1 MKPQFNQFVP
11 YVANAQLLTIK
22 EAMLEQREFH
32 TPLQNILS
40 STGFVRNFDGEFI
53 TKLDNGD
60 KLLTYRKQ
68 EKKLH
73 KYTFELK
80 FKAAQIMREE
90 ELGRK
95 LKKDE
100 KLPLKEAVEASMIPN
115 MPLEQPKDTLILLTE
130 HNGKDYVIVSAN
142 SVKAAEEA
150 TSMLRSVMG
159 SLPITLIDT
168 VTLPD
173 SFMTRWVESKHDK
186 QTHKYTLG
194 NSVGMVDEEGMAIK
208 ITKGSVSEASTEEHI
223 NNNAKVVELELEYDG
238 FINFKFTEDL
248 IFKGIKYSDIK
259 EFNDYKDSDAYL
271 TQEATDI
278 IITSYVKE
286 LLFDMITTLGGLN
299 GEEEEI

>member
-11 YVANAQLLTIK
+11 YVANTQLLTIK

-40 STGFVRNFDGEFI
+40 STGFVRNLDGEFI
-53 TKLDNGD
+53 TKLENGD

-80 FKAAQIMREE
+80 LKAAQIIREE

-142 SVKAAEEA
+142 SVKAAEEV

-194 NSVGMVDEEGMAIK
+194 NSVGMVDEDGMAIK

-238 FINFKFTEDL
+238 FISFKFTEDL

-259 EFNDYKDSDAYL
+259 EFDDYKDSDAYL
-271 TQEATDI
+271 TQDATDI

-286 LLFDMITTLGGLN
+286 LLFDMIATLGGLN
-299 GEEEEI
+299 GEDEE